1 MRCFIKLLVVVVLLS
16 ASLVAAEETIVLQPG
31 EEGKDAYVSENYSEN
46 NFGGSMNLE
55 LATAS
60 GHLVMATYIEFD
72 LSAVPAGAQISSA
85 ELEFFCV
92 ILDPDDKP
100 SGMNIILDLVTEG
113 WDEMTITWDN
123 QPASSDAVRVV
134 YPAWPLDD
142 DWWPPVEVTEF
153 VEAWCGGSHPNHGF
167 YIYLDPPSTDT
178 VRIGSYSSD
187 WAGGLEL
194 EPKLTITYSGS
205 KIEPA
210 SWGAIKAAD

>member
-85 ELEFFCV
+85 ELEFFCTSN
-92 ILDPDDKP
+92 LYDKP

-134 YPAWPLDD
+134 YPEWPPDE

-167 YIYLDPPSTDT
+167 YIYLDPPSTDI
-178 VRIGSYSSD
+178 VNIRSFSSD
-187 WAGGLEL
+187 GGGNE